1 MSIGGAGWGSQGR
14 SRRAGWTQRL
24 VGESEKT
31 NKNEREVVTMY
42 VLGRAPFFS
51 GGLGDV
57 SDASDAE

>member
-1 MSIGGAGWGSQGR
+1 M
-14 SRRAGWTQRL
+14 
-24 VGESEKT
+24 GESEKT